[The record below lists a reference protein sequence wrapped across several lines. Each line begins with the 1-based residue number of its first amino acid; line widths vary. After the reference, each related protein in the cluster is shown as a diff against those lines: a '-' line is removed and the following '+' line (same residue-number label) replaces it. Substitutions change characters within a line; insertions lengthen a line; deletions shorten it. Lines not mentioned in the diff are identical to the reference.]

1 MATLENI
8 NEQLMKQNDVQ
19 ERTAVDIKQLKNA
32 MFSFIDFSK
41 QSRLD
46 DLEAQREAKDP
57 TAAMVIKND
66 SSSAAGGGFGLAG
79 FLGAAAAL
87 LTAFGAG
94 LVESVK
100 EWIKLVRGVFS
111 GFLARV
117 LKAFKGL
124 GRLIGLD
131 IIVDDLAKA
140 FKSLIDPILD
150 FFRTTKASTSTRLD
164 KALKS
169 IDTFLEPINKFF
181 KNFKV
186 GFGKVNTKAV
196 GMFDDLLKMEDFTT
210 FAAKLGAGVRGF
222 TNLLLGPLATTE
234 STKDFKTIGSTISDM
249 ITKVVQPIKNFF
261 SAEGPIGR
269 FMSSIKSVFGFAEE
283 GSKVMKLLGSLGK
296 VAGRLFYPLG
306 IFMTIWDTISGAFK
320 GFVDEKGNLGSK
332 VLAGIEGGI
341 SGFLKG
347 LVGIPLDLLKKG
359 VSWIA
364 GKLGF
369 KDIEK
374 AMDDFSFEKLIGD
387 AVNSIFGLFRSAIDG
402 VIELVASGVEK
413 IPGIGDGVA
422 ESIRALK
429 LGQGTDTNNAESDA
443 MGSYQPKTE
452 DTRVTAKQRQ
462 RMLLDQAVKMGVYN
476 ERGVLASEIDREKV
490 KDAPRDQLQAILAD
504 KDLSRSD
511 KNFVKGVL
519 EKKEKGSLELAKRQP
534 ITGSTIEQ
542 GAKAVMAPA
551 PAYITGNVD
560 QSNRSVTSVSPQ
572 AITMQS
578 GPPVDFSDPMLLAH

>member
-57 TAAMVIKND
+57 TAATVIKND
-66 SSSAAGGGFGLAG
+66 SSSADGGFGLAG

-94 LVESVK
+94 LVESVTA
-100 EWIKLVRGVFS
+100 WIKLVRGVFS

-169 IDTFLEPINKFF
+169 IDTFLEPINNFF

-222 TNLLLGPLATTE
+222 TNLLLGPLATAE

-261 SAEGPIGR
+261 GTEGPVGK
-269 FMSSIKSVFGFAEE
+269 FFSKLKSVFGFAEE

-306 IFMTIWDTISGAFK
+306 IFMTVWDTISGAFK
-320 GFVDEKGNLGSK
+320 GFVDEEGNLGSK

-364 GKLGF
+364 GRLGF

-374 AMDDFSFEKLIGD
+374 AMDNFSFEKIIGD
-387 AVNSIFGLFRSAIDG
+387 AINSIFGLFRAAIDG

-422 ESIRALK
+422 DSIRALK
-429 LGQGTDTNNAESDA
+429 LGQGTSTTESAEPN
-443 MGSYQPKTE
+443 QPKTE
-452 DTRVTAKQRQ
+452 GTRVTAKQRQ

-551 PAYITGNVD
+551 PAYVTGNVD

>member
-32 MFSFIDFSK
+32 MLSFIDFSK

-57 TAAMVIKND
+57 KAATVVKGD
-66 SSSAAGGGFGLAG
+66 SSSAGGGLGLAG
-79 FLGAAAAL
+79 FLSAAAAL
-87 LTAFGAG
+87 LTAFGVG
-94 LVESVK
+94 LVESVSA
-100 EWIKLVRGVFS
+100 WVKLVRGIFS
-111 GFLARV
+111 GFLAKIVKVFR
-117 LKAFKGL
+117 GL

-131 IIVDDLAKA
+131 NIADDLAKA
-140 FKSLIDPILD
+140 FRSFIDPIID
-150 FFRTTKASTSTRLD
+150 FFRTSRATTTGRIDKLLKA
-164 KALKS
+164 
-169 IDTFLEPINKFF
+169 IDTFFEPVGRFF
-181 KNFKV
+181 KNFKI

-222 TNLLLGPLATTE
+222 LSLLLGPLASAE
-234 STKDFKTIGSTISDM
+234 SGKDLKTIGSTISDM

-261 SAEGPIGR
+261 GAEGSIGK
-269 FMSSIKSVFGFAEE
+269 FFSSIKSAFSFAEE
-283 GSKVMKLLGSLGK
+283 GSKVMKLLGSVGRI
-296 VAGRLFYPLG
+296 AGRLFYPLG

-320 GFVDEKGNLGSK
+320 GFIDEKGNLGSK

-374 AMDDFSFEKLIGD
+374 AMDGFSFEQLIGD
-387 AVNSIFGLFRSAIDG
+387 AINSIFGLFRSAIDG

-413 IPGIGDGVA
+413 IPGIGEGVA
-422 ESIRALK
+422 DSIRALK
-429 LGQGTDTNNAESDA
+429 LGQGTAAANAESDA
-443 MGSYQPKTE
+443 MGSYQPKSE
-452 DTRVTAKQRQ
+452 GTRVTAKQRQ

-476 ERGVLASEIDREKV
+476 ERGVLTSEIDREKV
-490 KDAPRDQLQAILAD
+490 KNAPRNQLEAILAD
-504 KDLSRSD
+504 QDLSRSD
-511 KNFVKGVL
+511 KNFVKSVL
-519 EKKEKGSLELAKRQP
+519 EKKDAETPNLTKRQP
-534 ITGSTIEQ
+534 TTGSTIEQ
-542 GAKAVMAPA
+542 GAKAAMAPA
-551 PAYITGNVD
+551 PAYVTGNVD

-578 GPPVDFSDPMLLAH
+578 GPPVDLSDPMLLAH